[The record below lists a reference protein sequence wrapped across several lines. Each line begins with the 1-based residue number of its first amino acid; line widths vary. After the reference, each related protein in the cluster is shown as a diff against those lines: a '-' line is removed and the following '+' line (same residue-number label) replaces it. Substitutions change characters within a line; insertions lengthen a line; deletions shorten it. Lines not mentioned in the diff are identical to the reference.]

1 MKELG
6 ILAALVGSAL
16 SLRSKRRSGALGF
29 LTGSRGSFLDLST
42 IATVATAAFGA
53 SELFGR
59 RGPSTTTRAPE
70 IPDAPRTQNRAATPA
85 QRESALR
92 DDGSELS
99 PDMLRLVRLTIAAA
113 LCDGH
118 FSSVEKQRLTADAK
132 AAGIEKLVAREI
144 DAPRSLREICAG
156 MTDRRHVRDVYTLAF
171 AVVRA
176 DEGVSKTERRW
187 LEELALELGLDR
199 DATAELERA
208 AVEQIDRAGGRAN
221 GR

>member
-16 SLRSKRRSGALGF
+16 ALRPKRRSGALDF

-70 IPDAPRTQNRAATPA
+70 IPDVPRSPSRSAAAAPPER
-85 QRESALR
+85 ALR

-118 FSSVEKQRLTADAK
+118 FSPTEKQRLTADAK
-132 AAGIEKLVAREI
+132 AAGIEKLVAREL

-156 MTDRRHVRDVYTLAF
+156 IADTRHVRDVYTLAF

-176 DEGVSKTERRW
+176 DEGVSAAERRW
-187 LEELALELGLDR
+187 LEELARELGLDR

-208 AVEQIDRAGGRAN
+208 AVEQIDRAARA
-221 GR
+221 